1 MGGEETCTP
10 CLLYTSFAAIFTSDP
25 ALTEITV
32 WALRIYMGGCLLF
45 GAQIACQQTFI
56 ALGNAKTSAFL
67 AMFRKIIVL
76 IPLIY
81 ILPMFIEDKVMAVFL
96 AEPIADILAVLTT
109 VTMFVL
115 FFKKLLRNMD
125 EEHVE
130 EAKQQTQL
138 EEKEA

>member
-1 MGGEETCTP
+1 MAVS
-10 CLLYTSFAAIFTSDP
+10 YTH
-25 ALTEITV
+25 L
-32 WALRIYMGGCLLF
+32 
-45 GAQIACQQTFI
+45 
-56 ALGNAKTSAFL
+56 FL

-125 EEHVE
+125 EVE
-130 EAKQQTQL
+130 EPKQQAQL
-138 EEKEA
+138 EAKDV

>member
-1 MGGEETCTP
+1 
-10 CLLYTSFAAIFTSDP
+10 
-25 ALTEITV
+25 
-32 WALRIYMGGCLLF
+32 
-45 GAQIACQQTFI
+45 
-56 ALGNAKTSAFL
+56 
-67 AMFRKIIVL
+67 
-76 IPLIY
+76 
-81 ILPMFIEDKVMAVFL
+81 MAVFL
-96 AEPIADILAVLTT
+96 AEPIADILAGLTT